1 MLIEFFNFRLNIL
14 NVVLGNFLRTIEMVE
29 SFSIHMLPQTVE
41 KHFLKFVGAQFE
53 EIQKFLFSKGKVL
66 WNFT

>member
-1 MLIEFFNFRLNIL
+1 
-14 NVVLGNFLRTIEMVE
+14 MVE
-29 SFSIHMLPQTVE
+29 SFSTHMLPQTVE
-41 KHFLKFVGAQFE
+41 KHFLKFLGAQFE